1 MVATRSSLGSRTRAT
16 SPSGVDG
23 NRRCSRLLD
32 WGSDVKRLTWLVG
45 PPGAGKSTFVRRQ
58 REFRRTVEL
67 NAMLGPLV
75 DPLGIRQGVLSANAK
90 LVEAIR
96 AIELHAGN
104 ATLDP
109 LLVVGGLVPEQT
121 LFPLDGREE
130 VWLLLPER
138 ERWELQLRSRPSGS
152 GARHQYDDFAYATL
166 WYERFCEWLARGM
179 PLRRIDVDFEPEL
192 IGRIDCG

>member
-1 MVATRSSLGSRTRAT
+1 M
-16 SPSGVDG
+16 
-23 NRRCSRLLD
+23 
-32 WGSDVKRLTWLVG
+32 KRVTWLLG

-67 NAMLGPLV
+67 NAMLSPLV

-96 AIELHAGN
+96 AVELHASN

-109 LLVVGGLVPEQT
+109 LLVVAGLVPEQA
-121 LFPLDGREE
+121 LFPLDAREE

-138 ERWELQLRSRPSGS
+138 ERWELQLRSRPPGT
-152 GARHQYDDFAYATL
+152 GARRQYDDIAYATL
-166 WYERFCEWLARGM
+166 WYERFCEWLARGT
-179 PLRRIDVDFEPEL
+179 PLRRIDVEFEPEL
-192 IGRIDCG
+192 IGRIDSE